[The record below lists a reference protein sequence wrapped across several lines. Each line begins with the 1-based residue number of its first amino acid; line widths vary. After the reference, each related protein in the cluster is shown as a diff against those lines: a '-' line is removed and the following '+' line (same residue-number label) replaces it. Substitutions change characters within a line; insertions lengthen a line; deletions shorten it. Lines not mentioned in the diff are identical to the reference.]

1 MITAMK
7 KILLILLLIMPSIF
21 VLADGPQYK
30 FLRSMDRNASV
41 GSRQSARQ
49 GEHWAKPTDINL
61 DINVN
66 ARTVNYDEVF
76 RVAVSSRPL
85 VSSDVTISETG
96 TGNSNGSSPLAGALG
111 RKGNGSEVSAKSG
124 SMVVSGFGGSAHTLV
139 ELGHGKLAL
148 VGSAIDPDQGTWQP
162 PKTAHT
168 PLGDAM
174 VPMLLMALAFA
185 AIKFKKN

>member
-30 FLRSMDRNASV
+30 FLRSMDRNASF
-41 GSRQSARQ
+41 GSRQSTRQ
-49 GEHWAKPTDINL
+49 GERRAKPT

-96 TGNSNGSSPLAGALG
+96 TGNSNGSSPLSAALG
-111 RKGNGSEVSAKSG
+111 RKGNGSEVTAKSG
-124 SMVVSGFGGSAHTLV
+124 SMVVSGFGGSAHNLV

-148 VGSAIDPDQGTWQP
+148 AGSAIDPDQGTWQP

-168 PLGDAM
+168 PLGDAV
-174 VPMLLMALAFA
+174 VPMLLFALAFA
-185 AIKFKKN
+185 VLKFRKH